1 MLGRGQP
8 HMANF
13 IYSAAMSVD
22 GFIAG
27 PGGGMSWMA
36 DYAGPNP
43 VGCLRA
49 GVLDEVMLSVP
60 PVLLG
65 DVVRVFEHP
74 GGEAVRLEQRDAT
87 HHQITS
93 FWHRVNRC
101 RSRGAVRLLK
111 PVTY

>member
-1 MLGRGQP
+1 
-8 HMANF
+8 MANF
-13 IYSAAMSVD
+13 IYSAAMSLD

-27 PGGGMSWMA
+27 PGGDMSWMA

-49 GVLDEVMLSVP
+49 GVLDEVMLSVL

-65 DVVRVFEHP
+65 DGVRGFEHP

-87 HHQITS
+87 QAGQNTNL
-93 FWHRVNRC
+93 WYRVNRC
-101 RSRGAVRLLK
+101 GSRRAVRLLK
-111 PVTY
+111 PITY